1 MLQFKHT
8 CFEFI
13 HLHLSPPPLHNTC
26 RLFRLWPSP
35 LLPPPH
41 TTPLTILHRILQ
53 TLGICVQQ
61 MFWTGQ
67 RSKVIALIM
76 SYIFICSTP
85 SENSP
90 YYQTT
95 PTKSNPTNQSLVLNM
110 RSSVQETHD
119 WLAQN
124 RFTSYISLF
133 ANYTGVDLLRLTR
146 RDLIELCGAADGI
159 RLFNALRSRT
169 VKVIY
174 ITMGQEKGVF
184 LQFR

>member
-1 MLQFKHT
+1 M
-8 CFEFI
+8 
-13 HLHLSPPPLHNTC
+13 
-26 RLFRLWPSP
+26 
-35 LLPPPH
+35 
-41 TTPLTILHRILQ
+41 
-53 TLGICVQQ
+53 
-61 MFWTGQ
+61 
-67 RSKVIALIM
+67 IALRL
-76 SYIFICSTP
+76 SLPYFSFYFSTP

-95 PTKSNPTNQSLVLNM
+95 PTKSNPTNQNLVLNM

-169 VKVIY
+169 IKVIY
-174 ITMGQEKGVF
+174 ITMGQEKGV
-184 LQFR
+184 LYKYIIR